1 MPQALHES
9 GGGSEAGVETIPV
22 QLLES
27 FLRQLS
33 HDVRNDLNAM
43 ELLVS
48 YVEYEKS
55 GGDVGNALKQLHDA
69 VRYGA
74 RRMLRVSRAVQFPDV
89 EYIPYPV
96 DIFLEDLKERVET
109 ERPEMVVRLVWERC
123 ESRDVAMVDA
133 GLVLEAFLELLDNA
147 TAFSSCETLVHV
159 KVESCDSG
167 VKWSISQHAPE
178 CPPGHEGW
186 GRLPLVSTRRSRYG
200 LGLFWV
206 RRVLK
211 AHRASLAF
219 VYHAAEQRLVTE
231 IVFASEA

>member
-1 MPQALHES
+1 MPQATHES
-9 GGGSEAGVETIPV
+9 GGISDAGLEAVPV
-22 QLLES
+22 HLLES

-55 GGDVGNALKQLHDA
+55 DGDVGSALKQLHDA
-69 VRYGA
+69 IRYGA
-74 RRMLRVSRAVQFPDV
+74 RRMLRVSKAVQFPDV
-89 EYIPYPV
+89 DHIPYPA
-96 DIFLEDLKERVET
+96 DIFLEDLRERVVA
-109 ERPEMVVRLVWERC
+109 ERPELALRIQWARS
-123 ESRDVAMVDA
+123 ESREVAMVDA
-133 GLVLEAFLELLDNA
+133 GLVLEALIELLDNA
-147 TAFSSCETLVHV
+147 AAFSSSEISVQI

-167 VKWSISQHAPE
+167 VKWSIFQHAAE
-178 CPPGHEGW
+178 CPAGHDSW
-186 GRLPLVSTRRSRYG
+186 GRLPLVSTRRSHYG

-219 VYHAAEQRLVTE
+219 VYQSVEKKLVTE
-231 IVFASEA
+231 IVFATQA

>member
-9 GGGSEAGVETIPV
+9 GGGSEGGLETIPV
-22 QLLES
+22 HLLES

-55 GGDVGNALKQLHDA
+55 DGDVGNALKQLHDA

-74 RRMLRVSRAVQFPDV
+74 RRMLRVSRAVQVPDV

-96 DIFLEDLKERVET
+96 DIFLEDLRERVET
-109 ERPEMVVRLVWERC
+109 ERPELARRLVWERC
-123 ESRDVAMVDA
+123 DSRDVALVDA
-133 GLVLEAFLELLDNA
+133 GLVLEAFVELLDNA
-147 TAFSSCETLVHV
+147 TAFSSSETSVHV
-159 KVESCDSG
+159 KVESCDAG
-167 VKWSISQHAPE
+167 AKWTISQHASE

-186 GRLPLVSTRRSRYG
+186 GRLPLVSTRRSHYG
-200 LGLFWV
+200 LGLCWV

-211 AHRASLAF
+211 AHRATIAF
-219 VYHAAEQRLVTE
+219 VYHAAEQRLATE
-231 IVFASEA
+231 VVFAVQS

>member
-1 MPQALHES
+1 
-9 GGGSEAGVETIPV
+9 
-22 QLLES
+22 
-27 FLRQLS
+27 
-33 HDVRNDLNAM
+33 
-43 ELLVS
+43 
-48 YVEYEKS
+48 
-55 GGDVGNALKQLHDA
+55 
-69 VRYGA
+69 
-74 RRMLRVSRAVQFPDV
+74 MLRVSRAVQFPDV